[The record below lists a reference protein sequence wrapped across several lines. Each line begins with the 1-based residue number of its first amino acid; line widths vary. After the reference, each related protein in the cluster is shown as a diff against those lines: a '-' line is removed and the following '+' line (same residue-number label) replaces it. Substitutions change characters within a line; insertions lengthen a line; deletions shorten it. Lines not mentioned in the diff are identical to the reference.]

1 MHFSVERTDYLLGL
15 TVIIPLVIL
24 FLLVLRWKKGV
35 KKKLGDAHLIDL
47 LTQNYSPRQ
56 YVLKFVV
63 VILAIGVGVLA
74 FANVRVPSSE
84 DDKEKK
90 AGIDVMIALDVSKSM
105 LSEDVKPSRLE
116 KARQFTNLLINKLG
130 DNRVGLVLFA
140 GKAYLQMPLTSD
152 PEAAKLFVSNAN
164 PNAVPVQGTV
174 IGDALELC
182 DNSLDTKQKKYK
194 AVVLISDG
202 EDHDPKAH
210 EILRQLNEHGVILH
224 TIGVGTTEGAP
235 IKEPGTFDYKRDENG
250 HMVVTKLNEKELS
263 DLAAKSG
270 GTYHNLENAA
280 NTALDVAGSL
290 STMEKKA
297 FLSGTGGSGYASIFP
312 YLLAFVVLLLI
323 AELFIPEVKKRW

>member
-35 KKKLGDAHLIDL
+35 KKKLGDAHLIDM
-47 LTQNYSPRQ
+47 LTQNYAPRQ
-56 YVLKFVV
+56 YILKFVV
-63 VILAIGVGVLA
+63 VIIAIGLGVLA
-74 FANVRVPSSE
+74 LANVRVPSAE

-116 KARQFTNLLINKLG
+116 KARQFTNALISKLG

-140 GKAYLQMPLTSD
+140 GQAFLQMPLTSD
-152 PEAAKLFVSNAN
+152 AEAAKLFVSNAT

-174 IGDALELC
+174 IGEALELC
-182 DNSLDTKQKKYK
+182 DKSLDTKQKKYK
-194 AVVLISDG
+194 AIVLISDG

-210 EILRQLNEHGVILH
+210 EIIRQLNEHGVILY
-224 TIGVGTTEGAP
+224 TVGVGTAEGAP
-235 IKEPGTFDYKRDENG
+235 IKEPGSVDYKRDEKG
-250 HMVVTKLNEKELS
+250 FMVVTKLNEKELS

-270 GTYHNLENAA
+270 GSYFHLENAS
-280 NTALDVAGSL
+280 NTALEIAGNL
-290 STMEKKA
+290 GNMEKKL
-297 FLSGTGGSGYASIFP
+297 FLSGKGGSGYAPIFP
-312 YLLAFVVLLLI
+312 YLLAFVVMLLI